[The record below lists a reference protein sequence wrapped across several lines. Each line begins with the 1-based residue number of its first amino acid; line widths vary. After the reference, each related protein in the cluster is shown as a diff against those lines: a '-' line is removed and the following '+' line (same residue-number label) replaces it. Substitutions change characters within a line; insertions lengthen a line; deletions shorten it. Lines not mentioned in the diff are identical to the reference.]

1 MSDHRELNIWTIYHN
16 PSDYPGKYVARRFV
30 VIGPTGPFATDDVHV
45 ADSLAEIWGMIPLG
59 LFRME
64 PWQGDD
70 PCIVET
76 WI

>member
-1 MSDHRELNIWTIYHN
+1 MSDHRTLNLWTVYDN
-16 PSDYPGKYVARRFV
+16 PSDYPGQFVARRF
-30 VIGPTGPFATDDVHV
+30 IITGPAGPFATGEMFT
-45 ADSLAEIWGMIPLG
+45 ADTLEEIRAMIPQG

-70 PCIVET
+70 IKIVET